1 MRSLVQ
7 NSYPT
12 FWGHLRGTP
21 PLNYLAC
28 VGTEDYAK
36 SFKTPINTPKKN
48 LKKKR
53 KKKGVKEKF
62 CQMDLR
68 EWEREVIVKVGYSA
82 TANNFLSAALQWKGV
97 REGD

>member
-36 SFKTPINTPKKN
+36 SFKTPINTPKKI
-48 LKKKR
+48 KKKR
-53 KKKGVKEKF
+53 KKKKERVKEKF

-68 EWEREVIVKVGYSA
+68 EREREREVIVKVGYI
-82 TANNFLSAALQWKGV
+82 FGHCK
-97 REGD
+97 

>member
-36 SFKTPINTPKKN
+36 SFKTPINTPQ
-48 LKKKR
+48 KKKSQRGVLSNGIKRER
-53 KKKGVKEKF
+53 KK
-62 CQMDLR
+62 
-68 EWEREVIVKVGYSA
+68 
-82 TANNFLSAALQWKGV
+82 
-97 REGD
+97 

>member
-36 SFKTPINTPKKN
+36 SFKTPINTPKFFFF
-48 LKKKR
+48 KR
-53 KKKGVKEKF
+53 KKKESQREVLSNRLKRVKERSNSESWIFGHCK
-62 CQMDLR
+62 
-68 EWEREVIVKVGYSA
+68 
-82 TANNFLSAALQWKGV
+82 
-97 REGD
+97 

>member
-36 SFKTPINTPKKN
+36 SFKTPINTPKKFKKKKEKK
-48 LKKKR
+48 KKKR
-53 KKKGVKEKF
+53 EN
-62 CQMDLR
+62 Q
-68 EWEREVIVKVGYSA
+68 REV
-82 TANNFLSAALQWKGV
+82 LSNGLERV
-97 REGD
+97 RDRSNSESWIFGNCK